1 MQKFDP
7 YSMSILSVYLCF
19 GGGLLSTWAVCTIA
33 FGLPSGGSSFFWCA
47 VVAGATG
54 GYVGGKYGGTL
65 GDIIGEE
72 IYISAGAK

>member
-33 FGLPSGGSSFFWCA
+33 FGLPSGGTRAFWCA
-47 VVAGATG
+47 VVAGSVG
-54 GYVGGKYGGTL
+54 GYAGGVSGGCVGNEGG
-65 GDIIGEE
+65 EF
-72 IYISAGAK
+72 IYRMNSNN